1 MSEPKNGEEVSPEE
15 LRDLILLYLYA
26 SPRGETRSP
35 LHLET
40 ALKHIIKAIKGE
52 RVDDRHMPLL

>member
-1 MSEPKNGEEVSPEE
+1 MKQADEERVSPEE

-26 SPRGETRSP
+26 SPRGESRSM

-52 RVDDRHMPLL
+52 EP

>member
-1 MSEPKNGEEVSPEE
+1 MSKLKNGEEVSSEE

-26 SPRGETRSP
+26 SPRRESRSI

-40 ALKHIIKAIKGE
+40 ALKHIIEALKGE
-52 RVDDRHMPLL
+52 EG